1 MFKPQLQT
9 IGLIAAALLILGCS
23 PGDPVPE
30 GEPLAVLVESTGTYS
45 RPISTDSELAQ
56 QFFDQGLRLTWG
68 YHFPES
74 VASHQEALRHDPDH
88 PMIYWGLALALGPVP
103 NSRSVGLPDDPQ
115 GEARDAIEQA
125 MIHIDNG
132 NEVEQAF
139 VRALYV
145 RFDSDTYPDRDA
157 RDQAYLA
164 AARDLFEAYPED
176 PDAGTLLG
184 DAYMITRPGRY
195 YWDEEGQAL
204 PGTAE
209 AAAAL
214 ETVMALRPDHPGAN
228 HLYIHLLEASNMPE
242 QALAAADRLAPLMP
256 GVGHVVHMPGH
267 IYMRVGQHI
276 KNVDHNQRSAD
287 VDGEFL
293 ERWGETPFP
302 TSSTYA
308 LSAQNHRRHSYDFVR
323 YSAAV
328 QGMYERAVDAAT
340 QARNHET
347 EQRRRRG
354 QAHKTIA
361 SRWLVHKMF
370 GRWDALLAEER
381 VMEGMEGTQYLDGMW
396 NYAQGSAQAALG
408 NFDAA
413 QRNLNELRRIAADPE
428 SATMLRNATPLSTL
442 MELAALALDGEM
454 KEARG
459 DLNGAIASFA
469 SAVAIEDGFG
479 YTEPP
484 DWPQQMRHYLGAALL
499 AADRPRDAERA
510 YRRDM
515 ELHPNNGWALFG
527 LWQSLDAQGRID
539 EAAETY
545 AAFEEAWQYADVE
558 LERSR
563 F

>member
-1 MFKPQLQT
+1 MSRFKVQIT
-9 IGLIAAALLILGCS
+9 GLLLTTVALGCS

-30 GEPLAVLVESTGTYS
+30 GEARAVLVEATGTYT
-45 RPISTDSELAQ
+45 RPISTDSALAQ

-115 GEARDAIEQA
+115 GEARQAIDRA
-125 MIHIDNG
+125 MELIENG
-132 NEVEQAF
+132 TEVEQAF
-139 VRALYV
+139 IRALHV
-145 RFDSDTYPDRDA
+145 RLDADTYPDRDA

-164 AARDLFEAYPED
+164 AARALFERYPED
-176 PDAGTLLG
+176 PDAGALLG

-195 YWDEEGQAL
+195 YWDEDGQAL

-214 ETVMALRPDHPGAN
+214 ERVMEMRPDHPGAN

-242 QALAAADRLAPLMP
+242 QALPAADRLAALMP

-267 IYMRVGQHI
+267 IYMRVGQHT
-276 KNVDHNQRSAD
+276 KNLDHNQRSAD

-293 ERWGETPFP
+293 ELWGETPFP
-302 TSSTYA
+302 TTSTYA

-328 QGMYERAVDAAT
+328 QGRYERAVEAAT
-340 QARNHET
+340 QARDHET

-370 GRWDALLAEER
+370 GGWDALLSEER
-381 VMEGMEGTQYLDGMW
+381 VMEGTQYLDGMW
-396 NYAQGSAQAALG
+396 YYTQGSAQAALG
-408 NFDAA
+408 DFAA
-413 QRNLNELRRIAADPE
+413 ARDNLEKLRAVAADPE
-428 SATMLRNATPLSTL
+428 SATLLRNATPVSAL
-442 MELAALALDGEM
+442 MELAALGLDGEM
-454 KEARG
+454 KEAQG
-459 DLNGAIASFA
+459 DVNGAIASYA
-469 SAVAIEDGFG
+469 LAVALEDGFG
-479 YTEPP
+479 YSEPP

-499 AADRPRDAERA
+499 EAGRARDAERA

-515 ELHPNNGWALFG
+515 EKHPNNGWTLFG
-527 LWQSLDAQGRID
+527 LWQSLEAQGRTD
-539 EAAETY
+539 EAAGIY
-545 AAFEEAWQYADVE
+545 AAYEEAWQYADVE
-558 LERSR
+558 LTRSR